1 MSPTPADRN
10 ASGGDSHADESSRA
24 VELRT
29 GGWTEF
35 GADALAVRTA
45 VFVREQGIPLELEHD
60 ERDAQAVHCVAY
72 RGSRPVG
79 TGRLLTEG
87 RIGRMAVLSD
97 ERRSGIGRRIL
108 GELVAC
114 AAARGD
120 REVELHAQQYVASFY
135 AAQGFVAVGRTYY
148 EAGIPHVTM
157 RRSLVPR

>member
-1 MSPTPADRN
+1 MSPTPADRD
-10 ASGGDSHADESSRA
+10 ATHDDSSADGSSRGVA
-24 VELRT
+24 LRT
-29 GGWTEF
+29 GNWAEF

-72 RGSRPVG
+72 RGRRPVG
-79 TGRLLTEG
+79 TGRLLPEG

-108 GELVAC
+108 GELVAV

-135 AAQGFVAVGRTYY
+135 AAQGFAPVGDTYY

-157 RRSLVPR
+157 RRSLRSR

>member
-1 MSPTPADRN
+1 MNPPPADRDTWN
-10 ASGGDSHADESSRA
+10 NDSTADESSRA

-29 GGWTEF
+29 GNWAEF

-60 ERDAQAVHCVAY
+60 ERDSQAVHCVAY
-72 RGSRPVG
+72 RGDSPVG
-79 TGRLLTEG
+79 TGRLLPEG

-114 AAARGD
+114 AATRGD

-135 AAQGFVAVGRTYY
+135 AAQGFDPVGPTYY

-157 RRSLVPR
+157 RRSLMPR